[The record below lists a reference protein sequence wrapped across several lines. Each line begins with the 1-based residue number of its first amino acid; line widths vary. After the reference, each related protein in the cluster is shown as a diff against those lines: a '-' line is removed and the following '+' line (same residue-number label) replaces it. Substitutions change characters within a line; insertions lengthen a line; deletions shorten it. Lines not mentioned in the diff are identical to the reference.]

1 MFKKIILLGLC
12 IMSIYSCKMH
22 ESVNEEQLQKLK
34 DIYALVGKKIE
45 KSDAE
50 MTQKVMDTTSAEYI
64 KLKEEM
70 LKNPKITTYGESGEY
85 KCENVAFEF
94 FKEKAYD
101 IAVNFEEYN
110 FVVDERDGSKYPSG
124 TSPNSIVV
132 EKFNS
137 LELSN
142 DKSILGKW
150 TLDNGENSGTFKFN
164 IDKSKPNTIF
174 FEVTNGNDKKFNA
187 TVEISNDKFIK
198 VKEILNDF

>member
-1 MFKKIILLGLC
+1 V
-12 IMSIYSCKMH
+12 SIYSCKMN
-22 ESVNEEQLQKLK
+22 ESVNEEKLQKLK
-34 DIYALVGKKIE
+34 QIYSIIGNKFDNKATEYEWGPSEDTNSVKY
-45 KSDAE
+45 
-50 MTQKVMDTTSAEYI
+50 QKF
-64 KLKEEM
+64 KEDM
-70 LKNPKITTYGESGEY
+70 LKNPNKTTYGESGDY
-85 KCENVAFEF
+85 KCEGVAFEF

-101 IAVNFEEYN
+101 IAINFEEYN

-150 TLDNGENSGTFKFN
+150 NLDNGENTGTFKFN
-164 IDKSKPNTIF
+164 IDQSKPNTIF